1 MKRIALFSFLF
12 SSIIIIPMTTR
23 ADDKDAKATA
33 QAVLDKGAGN
43 FDTRDAAAMAA
54 TYTED
59 GQILWIDKDN
69 STGDIRVSVK
79 KERTEIESLY
89 HDMFKD
95 AKEKT
100 TSKNTVEFAR
110 LVTPELMIIQGV
122 FQPNIEKDGKYPFVQ
137 TRVKVG
143 DKWMIKNLQLYIFSQ
158 D

>member
-1 MKRIALFSFLF
+1 MKRIALFFFLF
-12 SSIIIIPMTTR
+12 STITSLPITAR

-33 QAVLDKGAGN
+33 QAVLDKGAAL

-69 STGDIRVSVK
+69 STGEIRVSAK

-110 LVTPELMIIQGV
+110 QVTPELMIIQGV